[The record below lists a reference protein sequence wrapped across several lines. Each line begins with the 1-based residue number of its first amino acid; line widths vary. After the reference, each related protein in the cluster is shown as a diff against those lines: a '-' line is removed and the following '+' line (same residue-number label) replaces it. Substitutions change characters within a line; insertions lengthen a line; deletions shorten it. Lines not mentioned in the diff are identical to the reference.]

1 MAVKDIVNKK
11 RGRPLLLG
19 SELDKRVQAFL
30 NTLRT
35 RLNALSNQWAK
46 YLLHCMGF
54 VKHAST
60 KANVSASNFEQ
71 LKTQFQC

>member
-1 MAVKDIVNKK
+1 MARNKREGKEMAVKDIVNKK

-46 YLLHCMGF
+46 YLLHCMVICEGYMP
-54 VKHAST
+54 
-60 KANVSASNFEQ
+60 VS
-71 LKTQFQC
+71 L